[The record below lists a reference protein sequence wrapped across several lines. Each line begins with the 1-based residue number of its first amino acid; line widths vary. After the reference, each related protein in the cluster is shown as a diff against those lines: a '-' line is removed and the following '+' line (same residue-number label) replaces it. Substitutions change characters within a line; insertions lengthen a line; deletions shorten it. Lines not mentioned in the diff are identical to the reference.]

1 VRPCRLPACLA
12 VLSAPLLTACANPA
26 PPVLLRP
33 VVPVSLLTCQPQ
45 PAPPE
50 GDDTALALWIVDLAA
65 AGEDCRGRLGR
76 IRTLVGDRP

>member
-1 VRPCRLPACLA
+1 M
-12 VLSAPLLTACANPA
+12 
-26 PPVLLRP
+26 LLRP